1 MKKGGEVMFFET
13 WWQALIFGIVT
24 TVGMLVIANLFQTMW
39 KKYEEAPEKPAA
51 HGCDAHH
58 H

>member
-1 MKKGGEVMFFET
+1 MFFET